1 MNQPLKIEKLVY
13 EGAGVGFVNRQ
24 PIFVPM
30 TVPGDEIECRI
41 TKKHKGFADGVATR
55 ILRPSPNRTTP
66 KCEYFG
72 RCGGCQWQHMD
83 YACQILWKQ
92 IIVEEQL
99 RRIGKI
105 RNPNVLPTI
114 PSPKV
119 WNYRNRVK
127 MHRDKSGRTG
137 FYAPSSHELVE
148 IGDCLL
154 VEEAN
159 KAGSCEFFTQ
169 VNPAQN
175 ENLKAL
181 VVELVEKTGA
191 KNVLELYC
199 GNGNLTFAIA
209 EVTGTV
215 EASDSDKKAVV
226 CAKEDAAER
235 GVKNICFKCEPAQRA
250 VNAAIKNNVK
260 YGCMVVDPPRDG
272 CKDISGGI
280 IKLKPPHI
288 IYISCN
294 PATMAR
300 DIHAFAQHGYKL
312 ESAQPIDMFPQTY
325 HIETVASL
333 YL

>member
-13 EGAGVGFVNRQ
+13 EGAGVGFANRM

-30 TVPGDEIECRI
+30 TVPGDEIECQIVKR
-41 TKKHKGFADGVATR
+41 HKGFADGVATR
-55 ILRPSPNRTTP
+55 ILKPSPNRTTP

-99 RRIGKI
+99 KRIGKI

-119 WNYRNRVK
+119 WNYRNRSK
-127 MHRDKSGRTG
+127 MHKDKSGRTG
-137 FYAPSSHELVE
+137 FYAPASHELVE

-154 VEEAN
+154 MEEAGQ
-159 KAGSCEFFTQ
+159 AGACEFFTQ

-175 ENLKAL
+175 ENLKNL
-181 VVELVEKTGA
+181 IIELIGGLGP
-191 KNVLELYC
+191 KNILELYC
-199 GNGNLTFAIA
+199 GNGNLTFTIAQIAKAITA
-209 EVTGTV
+209 ADT
-215 EASDSDKKAVV
+215 DKKAITF
-226 CAKEDAAER
+226 AREEASER
-235 GVKNICFKCEPAQRA
+235 GLKNIHFRCESAQKTICS
-250 VNAAIKNNVK
+250 VVK
-260 YGCMVVDPPRDG
+260 GSEKYECLLIDPPRDG
-272 CKDISGGI
+272 CKDIIDGI
-280 IKLKPPHI
+280 IKLKPRHI
-288 IYISCN
+288 IYVSCN
-294 PATMAR
+294 PATLAR
-300 DIHAFAQHGYKL
+300 DIHELTQNGFKL